1 MKQKRWFFYVKDLP
15 PVPGDKSYELWF
27 VPKTG
32 KPVRAVVFNTE
43 TNGSSEVEVTVPE
56 GLDLRAAA
64 VTTEPAGGTDQPT
77 GAFALLGAM

>member
-15 PVPGDKSYELWF
+15 PVPADKSYELWF

-32 KPVRAVVFNTE
+32 TPVRAVVFNTE